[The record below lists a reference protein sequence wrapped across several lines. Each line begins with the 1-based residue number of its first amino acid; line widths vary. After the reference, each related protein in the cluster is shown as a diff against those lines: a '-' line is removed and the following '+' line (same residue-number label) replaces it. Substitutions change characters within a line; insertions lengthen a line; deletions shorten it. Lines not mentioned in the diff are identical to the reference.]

1 MVAPLPIGASGPPP
15 SLHNRRHL
23 EPRPVVVPLMTRR
36 RPTETA
42 PPSTP
47 ADDLKRLVRAARGV
61 DPETLNTL
69 AAIAE
74 AFKLEKKKAEIDADL
89 SARKRLLSE
98 RRPQSL
104 WDPHPAA
111 TIPST
116 RHSPADVSSAPACP
130 AQEPPPSNDPSEP
143 GLLENSGQRSPG
155 HAPPVNPETSEVVRK
170 TDHVEPP
177 TDTVDGPQ
185 MARIRWALEGTR
197 DWHKLGPRALTQKIN
212 ERLDS
217 EDGRKAGKHF
227 GRPVSADTVRR
238 FLKSAGKAP

>member
-1 MVAPLPIGASGPPP
+1 MARALCSTTAGIWNQGLSWY
-15 SLHNRRHL
+15 S
-23 EPRPVVVPLMTRR
+23 LMTRR

-61 DPETLNTL
+61 EPETLHKLTMM
-69 AAIAE
+69 AE
-74 AFKLEKKKAEIDADL
+74 ALALEKKRAQIEADL
-89 SARKRLLSE
+89 SVRKRWL
-98 RRPQSL
+98 RKKRPQSL

-116 RHSPADVSSAPACP
+116 RHSPADVSGAPACP

-170 TDHVEPP
+170 ADHVEPP

-197 DWHKLGPRALTQKIN
+197 DWHKLGQRALTQKIN

-217 EDGRKAGKHF
+217 ENGRESRKTLRQTRVSRH
-227 GRPVSADTVRR
+227 RPAISEIRR
-238 FLKSAGKAP
+238 